1 MPLKIPLHLKFVAK
15 PTYRVKCHCLKSNN
29 WKQDDFCNSTF

>member
-15 PTYRVKCHCLKSNN
+15 LCVKCHCLKSKN